1 MSFEKLLAELQEL
14 QSDQEDLQKALP
26 DDSGED
32 DEKIRAAAEDGRTH
46 DPDVEPDSDRGER
59 EDDEVDEGEVTV
71 KSFTLKLDDGT
82 EIEAQDGAELVKAL
96 TARLDKTEA
105 SMKGALETAVSL
117 IKKQGDMIK
126 SLSERVAKLG
136 GEGRGRKAVVSV
148 VERPNPGSTLSKS
161 DPASMTGEEFL
172 AKALDAQ
179 KAGRITSLDV
189 ATAEACLNRGQ
200 PVPAS
205 IIQRVVQ

>member
-82 EIEAQDGAELVKAL
+82 EIEAQDGTELVKAL

-161 DPASMTGEEFL
+161 DPASTTGEEFL

>member
-32 DEKIRAAAEDGRTH
+32 DARIQAAAEEGGEA
-46 DPDVEPDSDRGER
+46 EPD
-59 EDDEVDEGEVTV
+59 DEGAGEDPEGGEGEIGA
-71 KSFTLKLDDGT
+71 KSFTLKLEDGT
-82 EIEAQDGAELVKAL
+82 EIEAQDGTELVKAL
-96 TARLDKTEA
+96 NARLDETEA
-105 SMKGALETAVSL
+105 NVTKALETAVAL
-117 IKKQGDMIK
+117 IKSQGDMIK
-126 SLSERVAKLG
+126 SLSDRVAKLG

-148 VERPNPGSTLSKS
+148 VERPPAGSTLSKS
-161 DPASMTGEEFL
+161 DQTTMTGEEFL

-189 ATAEACLNRGQ
+189 ATAEACLNRGA
-200 PVPAS
+200 PVPDA
-205 IIQRVVQ
+205 IIKRVVQ